1 MIIQRYPDAAPKF
14 SAEETG
20 FDKFANILRRIRRQN
35 LFLKPAHV
43 RRKDEIECIISIE
56 ASEFSA
62 SVQHGSQSNHEG
74 SLPGTV
80 EMDAMTPDDFLPAE
94 ILHDFDEEPLHSNVL
109 LQHHNPATVNVSG
122 LSIPAVLSAS
132 STSERMVHSDTP
144 EVDGKLMENGEDH
157 FSEFKR
163 NISSQLLKQS
173 SLVSEYEFRSSRQ
186 SELTSS
192 SVDDCNDFQEGLA
205 STANRVSDTDTL
217 GSFLDD
223 KTKGVVGSI
232 INFQNQ
238 ISVEI
243 REVKEKLKQM
253 AASKGGRRKF

>member
-1 MIIQRYPDAAPKF
+1 MIIQRYPEAAPKF

-35 LFLKPAHV
+35 MFMKPTHIL
-43 RRKDEIECIISIE
+43 RKDEIECKISTE

-62 SVQHGSQSNHEG
+62 SVRHGSQRNHEG

-80 EMDAMTPDDFLPAE
+80 EVDAMTPDDFLPAE
-94 ILHDFDEEPLHSNVL
+94 ILHDFEEDPLQSNDVL
-109 LQHHNPATVNVSG
+109 LHHNPATVHDSG

-144 EVDGKLMENGEDH
+144 EIDGKLLENGEDH

-163 NISSQLLKQS
+163 NISSQLLQQS

-186 SELTSS
+186 PELTTS
-192 SVDDCNDFQEGLA
+192 SVDDCDDFQEGLA
-205 STANRVSDTDTL
+205 SFKRESDAEGL

-253 AASKGGRRKF
+253 ASSKGVRRKF